1 MERMLAWVAAM
12 GIAGLV
18 ALSAA
23 AGGTYVEYVD
33 SDYNQKTVINTGYF
47 VNPKTRLALDYAY
60 HQFNRGDN
68 PSQSNLQQR
77 AIGLTGG
84 SGSLSLQQYINGSGQ
99 YAYSCSNNVNAGW
112 WSMSAGNVTQ

>member
-1 MERMLAWVAAM
+1 MKRMLACVAAM

-33 SDYNQKTVINTGYF
+33 SDYNRKNAINTGYY
-47 VNPKTRLALDYAY
+47 VNPKTRIAIDFAY
-60 HQFNRGDN
+60 HKFNRGDN

-77 AIGLTGG
+77 VIGLTGG
-84 SGSLSLQQYINGSGQ
+84 AGSVSFQS
-99 YAYSCSNNVNAGW
+99 
-112 WSMSAGNVTQ
+112 